1 MSSEDK
7 LEPITPTS
15 VFYRG
20 RRVKRT
26 KCHSFEPTHVTQR
39 RLDRLQRYRKQPKR
53 RAK

>member
-1 MSSEDK
+1 MSSEDDR
-7 LEPITPTS
+7 LELDPPQS

-26 KCHSFEPTHVTQR
+26 KCFSFNKTEVTQR
-39 RLDRLQRYRKQPKR
+39 RLDRERCRKQPKR